1 MKAEPAYRF
10 YRRCFHIARV
20 LFSMLFFYKVK
31 GRENVPDGAA
41 MVCPN
46 HSSYFDPILV
56 SLALGIEH
64 YVHYVAKIE
73 LFNVPFLSPLIR
85 KLGAIS
91 VDRNSSDI
99 STIKASLK
107 YLKKGEKVAIFPEGR
122 RATADEEVSAKYGAV
137 KLAERAGVP
146 VVPIFVP
153 RKKPLFRRLWL
164 VVGEPYYIQ
173 AQETKRTA
181 DDYALLADSLM
192 EKIESLN
199 HAALS

>member
-1 MKAEPAYRF
+1 MKAEPKYSF
-10 YRRCFHIARV
+10 YRKCFCIARV
-20 LFSMLFFYKVK
+20 LFFMFFFYKVR

-41 MVCPN
+41 MICPN

-73 LFNVPFLSPLIR
+73 LFNVPVLSLLIK

-107 YLKKGEKVAIFPEGR
+107 FLKKGEKVSIFPEGR
-122 RATADEEVSAKYGAV
+122 RAAADDEVSAKYGAV

-146 VVPIFVP
+146 IVPVFVP
-153 RKKPLFRRLWL
+153 RKKPLFGRLEL
-164 VVGEPYYIQ
+164 VIGTPFIIQ
-173 AQETKRTA
+173 AQDTKRTA
-181 DDYALLADSLM
+181 DDYTLLVDSLM
-192 EKIESLN
+192 DSIEALN
-199 HAALS
+199 PAAQS